1 MKTVIVSYN
10 DNTKSTFEHVT
21 SYNLKHNST
30 VVTLFLNYYD
40 FIVINLTNIK
50 QILFID
56 DESRYDEE
64 IDRVIHQFKPV
75 LTF

>member
-30 VVTLFLNYYD
+30 VLTLFLNYYD

-56 DESRYDEE
+56 DESRYDKKSSALF
-64 IDRVIHQFKPV
+64 IKFKPV